1 MRRISFLAI
10 LALLATGIVSAD
22 PSTARIPLAD
32 GFDYPVGIPD
42 AENYYVYRGY
52 RAHGHLGDDWNGN
65 GGGNTDLRD
74 PVHSIAHGRVVLA
87 RDVRKG
93 WGNCVIIR
101 HAYRSP
107 ASGKVEYVDS
117 LYAHLDFIS
126 VREGQQIKRGDQVGG
141 IGTNRGMYTAH
152 LHLEL
157 RKNLAI
163 GMNRMQFARDDSN
176 YLSPRHFI
184 AKHRKLADGGKRV
197 SVPIDTFEYE
207 HRYASPSK
215 IRKTESTESTD
226 RAEGGPRF
234 LLNRLLGE

>member
-22 PSTARIPLAD
+22 PSTARIRLAD

-42 AENYYVYRGY
+42 AEGYYVYRGY
-52 RAHGHLGDDWNGN
+52 RSNGHLGDDWNGK

-74 PVHSIAHGRVVLA
+74 PVHSIAHGLVVLA

-93 WGNCVIIR
+93 WGNCVIVR
-101 HAYRSP
+101 HAYRNP
-107 ASGKVEYVDS
+107 ASGKVEYLDS
-117 LYAHLDFIS
+117 LYAHLDFVS
-126 VREGQQIKRGDQVGG
+126 VREGQQISRGDQVGG

-157 RKNLAI
+157 RKNLSI
-163 GMNRMQFARDDSN
+163 GMNRMQFARNDSN

-184 AKHRKLADGGKRV
+184 AKHRKLTDGGQRV
-197 SVPIDTFEYE
+197 RAPVNTFEYE
-207 HRYASPSK
+207 HRYATPSQV
-215 IRKTESTESTD
+215 RKSKSNQPAES
-226 RAEGGPRF
+226 GPR
-234 LLNRLLGE
+234 LLFDRLLGN